1 MPAKLKIGIN
11 GCPRNCA
18 ESPIKDVGIIGVS
31 GGWEVYVGGAGGI
44 HLRGGDLLCTVET
57 EEELTG
63 IVAAFLQY
71 YREEADYGERTH
83 KFLERL
89 GLDHLKGIILGDAEK
104 RKGLEERMELA
115 LSVRRDPWEE
125 RVEQLAS

>member
-44 HLRGGDLLCTVET
+44 HLRGGDLLCTVGT
-57 EEELTG
+57 EEDLSD
-63 IVAAFLQY
+63 IVGAFLQY
-71 YREEADYGERTH
+71 YREEATYGERTH
-83 KFLERL
+83 KFMERL
-89 GLDHLKGIILGDAEK
+89 GLEHVRGVIIEDVEFREKLLGRIET
-104 RKGLEERMELA
+104 A
-115 LSVRRDPWEE
+115 LSAVIDPWREKVGQE
-125 RVEQLAS
+125 AC